1 MKGKE
6 DSSKKANKQE
16 EEIEYYKNSGN
27 EMKKAISAK
36 EAELEGR
43 DKRIAE
49 LE

>member
-6 DSSKKANKQE
+6 DSAKKANKQE
-16 EEIEYYKNSGN
+16 EEIEYYKNSAS
-27 EMKKAISAK
+27 EMKKTISAK

-43 DKRIAE
+43 DKKIAE